1 MKYNAGGMGK
11 GHTISL
17 TYRDTECGSSLLYAM
32 GGEQT
37 ALVRNHL
44 LSDTAKEKTE
54 MSFQAHFFSAVFCLF
69 PSLKIIV
76 FNFPIS
82 FAG

>member
-17 TYRDTECGSSLLYAM
+17 TYRDAECGSSLLYAM
-32 GGEQT
+32 GGEPT

-54 MSFQAHFFSAVFCLF
+54 MSFQAHFSLLFFVFFLH
-69 PSLKIIV
+69 
-76 FNFPIS
+76 
-82 FAG
+82 